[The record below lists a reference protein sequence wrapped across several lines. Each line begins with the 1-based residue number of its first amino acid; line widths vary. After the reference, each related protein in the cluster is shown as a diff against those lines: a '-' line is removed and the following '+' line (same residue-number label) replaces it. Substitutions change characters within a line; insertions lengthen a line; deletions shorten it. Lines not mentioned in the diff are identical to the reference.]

1 MEIQLDFFK
10 GYSLQ
15 EKLRVIAV
23 GGCQC
28 RRPKLGGIGQEGVVR
43 DMTKQGHPSPAQSAV
58 SQANPK
64 TFPSQPGANQAST
77 TPATRDR
84 PESSQEATIST
95 RLLVVD
101 DERPIRAAC
110 ETIAQSVGYS
120 TVSAQSADEALRFLG
135 TQPFDVVLMDLRM
148 PGMSGLEALDR
159 IRTSYPDV
167 VVVMMTGYGSIES
180 AVEAMKKGA
189 YDYITKPFHVEELR
203 LLLRRIDKHLQMT
216 AENRVLR
223 EQMHSSGGF
232 SLMVGR
238 SPEMQKLFRVVGR
251 AAFSAHPVLILGESG
266 TGKEVLARSIHI
278 SGPNREKPFLPVDCG
293 SLIPSLLES
302 ELFGHVKGAV
312 PGTTTSKEGMLAVAD
327 GGTLFLDDIAEMQ
340 LDLQAKLLRAI
351 QEKEIRPIGSTK
363 AIPINVRILAATAQ
377 DIDRAVAEGRFRQDL
392 YFRLNVLSIRIP
404 PLRER
409 REDIPVLAGYFLQHV
424 GQQDGLRHA
433 ISDEALK
440 KLLEYEWPGNIRELE
455 NCIERACSMSSGTTI
470 RVADLPATIRDWQAA
485 TIDKPKEEA
494 LTLAE
499 IEKRAILGTIEKMNG
514 DKLKAAR
521 ALGIGRT
528 TLYRKLSEYEQGGE

>member
-1 MEIQLDFFK
+1 
-10 GYSLQ
+10 
-15 EKLRVIAV
+15 
-23 GGCQC
+23 
-28 RRPKLGGIGQEGVVR
+28 
-43 DMTKQGHPSPAQSAV
+43 MTKQSHPSPSQSTA
-58 SQANPK
+58 SQAGPK
-64 TFPSQPGANQAST
+64 TDASRLEPMNQASAI
-77 TPATRDR
+77 PAARVEQGASR
-84 PESSQEATIST
+84 EAALST

-110 ETIAQSVGYS
+110 ETIAQSIGYT
-120 TVSAQSADEALRFLG
+120 TVSAQSADEALRILG

-159 IRTSYPDV
+159 IRTSHPDV
-167 VVVMMTGYGSIES
+167 IVVMMTGYGSIES

-223 EQMHSSGGF
+223 EQMHASGGF

-251 AAFSAHPVLILGESG
+251 AAFSTHPVLILGENG

-302 ELFGHVKGAV
+302 ELFGHAKGTL
-312 PGTTTSKEGMLAVAD
+312 PGTTTSKDGMLAIAD
-327 GGTLFLDDIAEMQ
+327 GGTLFLDEITEMQ

-363 AIPINVRILAATAQ
+363 TVPINVRILAATNQ
-377 DIDRAVAEGRFRQDL
+377 DLDRAVAEGRFRQDL
-392 YFRLNVLSIRIP
+392 YFRLNVLSVRIP

-409 REDIPVLAGYFLQHV
+409 RDDIPVLAGHFLQRV
-424 GQQDGLRHA
+424 AQQDGLKHA

-440 KLLEYEWPGNIRELE
+440 KLKEYDWPGNIRELE
-455 NCIERACSMSSGTTI
+455 NCIERACTMSSGTTI
-470 RVADLPATIRDWQAA
+470 RIADLPAAVRDWQPARL
-485 TIDKPKEEA
+485 DKPREEA

-499 IEKRAILGTIEKMNG
+499 VEKRAILGTIERMNG